1 MVLQPNQQEGDF
13 HPPDLLLPGRKHVT
27 VEHQPVLIDFG
38 AIILAADHRDALN
51 IGPERLG
58 AVAQVEPG
66 GAAFNAPVDFVDVTQ
81 EQ

>member
-1 MVLQPNQQEGDF
+1 M
-13 HPPDLLLPGRKHVT
+13 
-27 VEHQPVLIDFG
+27 EHQPVLIDFG